1 MKEIK
6 TNDGKKGGL
15 LKGKPHYDKQ
25 GNSLGGIKA
34 VVTDAGGKPV
44 ELEGG
49 EVIINK
55 EASKKH
61 WKLLSKINQ
70 SAGGGVPIGPP
81 SGADVDEDPEE
92 FKEGG
97 RIIEFN
103 PNHLPNKWVV
113 QYAEK
118 IKKEHPEIWKLGG
131 NIFGNEAFENLL
143 RVSKRGHWLD
153 SEEWMYVKW
162 RSYVARHKGDFR
174 IEGVVAMLKWCDK
187 VEKGWAYMK
196 DLIDEKIDKIEF
208 KKEKA
213 SLKMSTGGKTEFYG
227 VSSEDEKK
235 SAIAE
240 DRLKYFGSQKLF
252 NNGEAFKNNLKENYL
267 KKPLFDIFDTRTV
280 IIPGNYKR
288 LVFKLKDDISKEKLN
303 EIFKPIIEK
312 FNKVNFVDLKISD
325 FTGNSFVIEF
335 FEKSTSKMATGGG
348 VEKQN
353 ETSKSLREKYRKL
366 WRSLEEN
373 DLDVLLNYD
382 YAFEEAGDVLG
393 NPEMLQDEYKNWLKN
408 KGYSSNNSWKYE
420 KTFLSQPEIAKKLRA
435 AFSEKNKLA
444 NQEMK
449 NIEKQLFSM
458 HPVLAKVNK
467 EFDDYTGGPILA
479 QKVYKSGKSWTVV
492 VPDYDVRDV
501 YLSSEQVDDL
511 KKYIKESTSNSKMAT
526 GGSVDKQTTGNK
538 ILDKLGK
545 LLKQTKG
552 TIEITPNQ
560 VRSVNGKFAFSGP
573 TTLFVKKTP
582 SNDYYFL
589 MTNKGTFRVDEKEV
603 KKAEDLYDELE
614 SIIQAGK
621 TKRAV
626 ECDLFGNPIMSK
638 GGELAKGIR
647 AEREHQKTIDK
658 IYDRK
663 VSKSKAPELIAKD
676 HLKEDKKYYSKLE
689 KMEGKKFGDGGSIEN
704 AMTLNELQKSFYY
717 GKDFQWNDFPK
728 FITHNGVTY
737 EKGTFKTQTGLKQG
751 QYILSYYTRFNR
763 GTDFWR
769 LEKFIVQDKDDEIVK
784 KFDTQSEMLKE
795 YKAKSIEE
803 LDDVLYKQNESSI
816 RILTTYFSEEPDYDN
831 NLDAW
836 LYEYENK
843 WVRGSGAEKV
853 TFIEY
858 IPLNDKMQTNEPTQ
872 NPQTSSNNTDD
883 YEIGEEGDWN
893 GRTKTRIK
901 ITKVTPKSVYYLD
914 YSDNKEKFDTKEKF
928 SRLFVSDKPKSQP
941 EPTQPTTP
949 VTSEPAQ
956 TKFKAGDIVEW
967 KEDLQ
972 PIYTAKKGD
981 KAKVVKILPEGEQD
995 LYIEWISN
1003 TTQNN
1008 GWYDSSKF
1016 VKSSEPTQTS
1026 SIQNTFGLKI
1036 GDNLPQE
1043 IINKWV
1049 EEGENYCVESEKKWK
1064 IGFGTFTTDRKIESF
1079 KIIDGALGFLVSSS
1093 VVYLRAEGFKEFLE
1107 QQTNKTT
1114 STPEPTQKSS
1124 IYENIIIENLEV
1136 YYETLGRDNYKNAVD
1151 LLNSVGK
1158 DWRLPTVDEFN
1169 KILYPNKSKLPGINE
1184 DDFYWTSIEHPV
1196 NNKLVYLVDFEN
1208 GKVYSSGEKKDKYY
1222 LLAVKDVKQQT
1233 TQIPEPTQT
1242 TQTTSNTTQQKG
1254 LPSTDPETW
1263 NGEFKVGDR
1272 VKVRWDF
1279 SNDLG
1284 LPDTQGMAR
1293 VNYFSSDNAYTI
1305 TKKDTKTYAKFLEK
1319 GGLQRPQNP
1328 SGYLYRLNNEQD
1340 WEGKDLELIS
1350 TTNTQ
1355 TTQTPQKTQKLPG
1368 TGEPISVNLDTI
1380 EVFRFGLG
1388 YNDWDEVQNELKKL
1402 SETFGEGWRLPTV
1415 DECEYIIE
1423 PNMDKISY
1431 LQIADNLKQA
1441 FWTSTETNTPATI
1454 KAFDFEAGTWGTG
1467 FKPTDYF
1474 NTIAVRDIN
1483 KQTTQEPQQTQQ
1495 QKPTP
1500 KKQKQVEPK
1509 KRPFNAD
1516 ADFVKIFQ
1524 EHLTKENKTVR
1535 EISEKQLQQKIVNDF
1550 IIATKDVAGFD
1561 KEKLKQINSYFE

>member
-196 DLIDEKIDKIEF
+196 DLIEEKIDKIES
-208 KKEKA
+208 KQETQKMNDGGRIAKRYDGLMEEKY
-213 SLKMSTGGKTEFYG
+213 SLLNRLNQLSKMDSRY
-227 VSSEDEKK
+227 EKIEERINK
-235 SAIAE
+235 
-240 DRLKYFGSQKLF
+240 
-252 NNGEAFKNNLKENYL
+252 
-267 KKPLFDIFDTRTV
+267 
-280 IIPGNYKR
+280 
-288 LVFKLKDDISKEKLN
+288 ISKQIVK
-303 EIFKPIIEK
+303 IEK
-312 FNKVNFVDLKISD
+312 SNP
-325 FTGNSFVIEF
+325 
-335 FEKSTSKMATGGG
+335 KMGKGGG
-348 VEKQN
+348 VE
-353 ETSKSLREKYRKL
+353 
-366 WRSLEEN
+366 
-373 DLDVLLNYD
+373 
-382 YAFEEAGDVLG
+382 
-393 NPEMLQDEYKNWLKN
+393 
-408 KGYSSNNSWKYE
+408 
-420 KTFLSQPEIAKKLRA
+420 
-435 AFSEKNKLA
+435 
-444 NQEMK
+444 
-449 NIEKQLFSM
+449 
-458 HPVLAKVNK
+458 
-467 EFDDYTGGPILA
+467 
-479 QKVYKSGKSWTVV
+479 
-492 VPDYDVRDV
+492 
-501 YLSSEQVDDL
+501 
-511 KKYIKESTSNSKMAT
+511 
-526 GGSVDKQTTGNK
+526 KQTTGNK

-603 KKAEDLYDELE
+603 KNAEDLYDELE

-626 ECDLFGNPIMSK
+626 ECDLFGNPIMLK

-704 AMTLNELQKSFYY
+704 GMTLNELQKKFYY
-717 GKDFQWNDFPK
+717 GKNFQFNDFPK
-728 FITHNGVTY
+728 YITHNGVTY
-737 EKGTFKTQTGLKQG
+737 EKGTFKTQSGLKRG
-751 QYILSYYTRFNR
+751 QYILSYYTQFNR

-769 LEKFIVQDKDDEIVK
+769 LENFIVEDKNDKIVK
-784 KFDTQSEMLKE
+784 KFDTQAEMLKE

-816 RILTTYFSEEPDYDN
+816 RILTTYFSEESEHDN
-831 NLDAW
+831 QLEAW

-858 IPLNDKMQTNEPTQ
+858 IPLNDKVQTNEPTK
-872 NPQTSSNNTDD
+872 NPQTSSNNTND

-941 EPTQPTTP
+941 EPTQTTTP
-949 VTSEPAQ
+949 ITSEPKQAKFKVGDKVKLPT
-956 TKFKAGDIVEW
+956 TKFGKEIKSNSSGVWSRAVEAGQTYLYVTDVEDDTLVLDTEMSTLGDFYSIEQDNLELYVEPTGLTTNGFKVGDILKW
-967 KEDLQ
+967 KENLQ
-972 PIYTAKKGD
+972 PLYNAKKGD
-981 KAKVVKILPEGEQD
+981 KAKVIKVTPTGEQD
-995 LYIEWISN
+995 LYVEWIST
-1003 TTQNN
+1003 TTQND
-1008 GWYDSSKF
+1008 GWYDSSMF
-1016 VKSSEPTQTS
+1016 VKSSEPAQTS
-1026 SIQNTFGLKI
+1026 SIQDTFGLKI
-1036 GDNLPQE
+1036 GDDLPQE
-1043 IINKWV
+1043 AILRWSEK
-1049 EEGENYCVESEKKWK
+1049 GENSYNQAQKRWVSEESY
-1064 IGFGTFTTDRKIESF
+1064 FSSDRKIEGF
-1079 KIIDGALGFLVSSS
+1079 KVIDGVLGFKVSGTYED
-1093 VVYLRAEGFKEFLE
+1093 VYLRAEGFKDFLE
-1107 QQTNKTT
+1107 QQTNKPT
-1114 STPEPTQKSS
+1114 STLEPTKSS
-1124 IYENIIIENLEV
+1124 SKYDDIIIENLEV

-1158 DWRLPTVDEFN
+1158 GWRLPTVDEFN

-1222 LLAVKDVKQQT
+1222 ILAVKDVKQQT
-1233 TQIPEPTQT
+1233 EPTPEPIQT
-1242 TQTTSNTTQQKG
+1242 TTQQTTSTIQQKG
-1254 LPSTDPETW
+1254 LPSTDPKTW
-1263 NGEFKVGDR
+1263 DGEFKVGDR

-1284 LPDTQGMAR
+1284 NGNAK
-1293 VNYFSSDNAYTI
+1293 VNYFSKENDYTI
-1305 TKKDTKTYAKFLEK
+1305 ISIDKRFAKPEPD
-1319 GGLQRPQNP
+1319 GIIRPENP
-1328 SGYLYRLNNEQD
+1328 SGFLYKVKD
-1340 WEGKDLELIS
+1340 GTWEGKDLELI
-1350 TTNTQ
+1350 TT
-1355 TTQTPQKTQKLPG
+1355 
-1368 TGEPISVNLDTI
+1368 S
-1380 EVFRFGLG
+1380 
-1388 YNDWDEVQNELKKL
+1388 
-1402 SETFGEGWRLPTV
+1402 
-1415 DECEYIIE
+1415 
-1423 PNMDKISY
+1423 
-1431 LQIADNLKQA
+1431 
-1441 FWTSTETNTPATI
+1441 
-1454 KAFDFEAGTWGTG
+1454 
-1467 FKPTDYF
+1467 
-1474 NTIAVRDIN
+1474 
-1483 KQTTQEPQQTQQ
+1483 QTTQEPQQTQQ

-1516 ADFVKIFQ
+1516 ADYVKIFQ

-1535 EISEKQLQQKIVNDF
+1535 EISEKQLQQSIVNDF